1 MKKSFKIDGMSCNH
15 CVMSVQNKLLKL
27 QLNKIKVDIGS
38 VDVEYDEFKVNESEI
53 IQAIEEVGYK
63 VVK

>member
-15 CVMSVQNKLLKL
+15 CVMSVQKKLLKL

-38 VDVEYDEFKVNESEI
+38 VDIEYDEFKVNESEI

>member
-15 CVMSVQNKLLKL
+15 CVMSVQKKLLKL

-38 VDVEYDEFKVNESEI
+38 VDFEYDEFKVNESEI